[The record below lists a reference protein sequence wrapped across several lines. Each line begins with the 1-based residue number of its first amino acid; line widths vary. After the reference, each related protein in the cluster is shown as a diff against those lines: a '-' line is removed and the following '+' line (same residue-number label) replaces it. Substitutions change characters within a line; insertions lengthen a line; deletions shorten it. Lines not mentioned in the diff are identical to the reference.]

1 MQTRWNQGWNEYDE
15 MFSTMSQLRNYM
27 DRMFG
32 EDSEGRTWEG
42 PLAAGFA
49 ATWPRANLVDNGE
62 TLALTAEVPG
72 MTEKDI
78 KLSLNQDVLTLEG
91 ERKVDSPKGYSTH
104 RQERP
109 VVQFS
114 RSFTLPCMVNPDRA
128 TATVRNGLLTV
139 TLEKAT
145 EALPRKISVKAS

>member
-27 DRMFG
+27 ERMFG
-32 EDSEGRTWEG
+32 EDSEGRTREG
-42 PLAAGFA
+42 PLFAGFA
-49 ATWPRANLVDNGE
+49 ATWPRANLIDKGE

-109 VVQFS
+109 AVQFS
-114 RSFTLPCMVNPDRA
+114 RSFTLPCLVNPDRA